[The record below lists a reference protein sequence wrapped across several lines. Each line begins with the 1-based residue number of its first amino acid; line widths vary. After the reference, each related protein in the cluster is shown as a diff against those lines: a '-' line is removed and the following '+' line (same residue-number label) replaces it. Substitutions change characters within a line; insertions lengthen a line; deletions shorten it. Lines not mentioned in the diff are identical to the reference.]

1 MFRVLLV
8 DDEPSI
14 RLTMT
19 EFLKRAGYAV
29 IAAPDFESGSLV
41 GNESIDVAI
50 VDINLPGRNG
60 IELLRRINL
69 REPYVPVIMVTGEP
83 SLSAF
88 PEIVR
93 AGAYD
98 FIAKPV
104 VKDVLLKAVE
114 RAAEKK
120 RLSDERRRFEAE
132 IKQHA
137 EALESRIALRT
148 ADLVAAH
155 DLLAQ
160 TEKIAALGRVSA
172 QVAHEVRN
180 PLAGLLLYSV
190 HLRGKVA
197 GKLNASELDLV
208 DKIIGTVNQLTSIT
222 EQILNFARPV
232 KLVLRRV
239 ELDSVIS
246 GALQLL
252 KSQVTASR
260 VRVRLDLNGPSPIAM
275 IDEASLQAALLNLLL
290 NAVQAMPEGGELNI
304 SRDTLGETLRVVIS
318 DTGSGMSAEQVAR
331 IFEPFQSTK
340 SRGLGLGMPYARK
353 VLQEHQ
359 GTIVVDSDL
368 GKGTHV
374 TIELPATEG
383 EVAAEPLTR
392 TSHGGID

>member
-29 IAAPDFESGSLV
+29 AAAADFESASML
-41 GNESIDVAI
+41 GNSSIDVAV
-50 VDINLPGRNG
+50 VDINLTGRSG
-60 IELLRRINL
+60 IELLRKINQD
-69 REPYVPVIMVTGEP
+69 EPYIPVIMITGEP
-83 SLSAF
+83 NLSTI

-120 RLSDERRRFEAE
+120 RLSDETRRLEAE

-137 EALESRIALRT
+137 EELESRIAQRT
-148 ADLVAAH
+148 AELVEAH
-155 DLLAQ
+155 DRLAQ
-160 TEKIAALGRVSA
+160 AEKIAALGRVSA

-190 HLRGKVA
+190 HLKDKVSD
-197 GKLNASELDLV
+197 KLPASEVQLI
-208 DKIIGTVNQLTSIT
+208 DKIIDTINQLTRTT

-232 KLVLRRV
+232 QLARRRV
-239 ELDSVIS
+239 VLDSVI
-246 GALQLL
+246 GDVLQLL
-252 KSQVTASR
+252 KSQLSASGIEA
-260 VRVRLDLNGPSPIAM
+260 RLDLGGATQAGM
-275 IDEASLQAALLNLLL
+275 LDEASIRATLLNLML
-290 NAVQAMPEGGELNI
+290 NAVQAMPEGGQLTVTCGTV
-304 SRDTLGETLRVVIS
+304 DATLRLVIS
-318 DTGSGMSAEQVAR
+318 DSGSGMSEEQLAR
-331 IFEPFQSTK
+331 VYEPFNSTK

-353 VLQEHQ
+353 VVEEHG
-359 GTIVVDSDL
+359 GTITVDSKL
-368 GKGTHV
+368 GEGTRV
-374 TIELPATEG
+374 TIELPAELPG
-383 EVAAEPLTR
+383 NLQQ
-392 TSHGGID
+392 

>member
-29 IAAPDFESGSLV
+29 VSAADFESAAIL
-41 GNESIDVAI
+41 GNASIDVAV
-50 VDINLPGRNG
+50 VDINLPGRSG
-60 IELLRRINL
+60 IELLRKIN
-69 REPYVPVIMVTGEP
+69 RDEPYIPVIMITGEP
-83 SLSAF
+83 NLSSI

-120 RLSDERRRFEAE
+120 RLSDEKLRLEAE

-137 EALESRIALRT
+137 EELESRIAERT
-148 ADLVAAH
+148 AELVEAH
-155 DLLAQ
+155 DRLAHA
-160 TEKIAALGRVSA
+160 EKIAALGRVSA

-190 HLRGKVA
+190 HLKDKVSDKLPA
-197 GKLNASELDLV
+197 GEVQLI
-208 DKIIGTVNQLTSIT
+208 DKIIDTINQLTKTT

-232 KLVLRRV
+232 QLTRRRIV
-239 ELDSVIS
+239 VDSVI
-246 GALQLL
+246 GDVLQLL
-252 KSQVTASR
+252 KSQLQAGGIETKLELGDAAQVGM
-260 VRVRLDLNGPSPIAM
+260 L
-275 IDEASLQAALLNLLL
+275 DEASIRAALLNLML
-290 NAVQAMPEGGELNI
+290 NAVQAMPEGGQLTVTCG
-304 SRDTLGETLRVVIS
+304 RVDATLRLVIS
-318 DTGSGMSAEQVAR
+318 DSGSGMSEEQLAR
-331 IFEPFQSTK
+331 IYEPFNSTK

-353 VLQEHQ
+353 VVEEHG
-359 GTIVVDSDL
+359 GTITVESKW
-368 GKGTHV
+368 GEGTRV
-374 TIELPATEG
+374 TIELPAALPE
-383 EVAAEPLTR
+383 ERSV
-392 TSHGGID
+392 

>member
-29 IAAPDFESGSLV
+29 AAAADFESASML
-41 GNESIDVAI
+41 GNSSIDVAV
-50 VDINLPGRNG
+50 VDINLTNRSG
-60 IELLRRINL
+60 IELLRKINQD
-69 REPYVPVIMVTGEP
+69 EPYIPVIMITGEP
-83 SLSAF
+83 NLSTI

-120 RLSDERRRFEAE
+120 RLSDETRRLEAE

-137 EALESRIALRT
+137 EELESRIAQRT
-148 ADLVAAH
+148 AELVEAH
-155 DLLAQ
+155 DRLAHA
-160 TEKIAALGRVSA
+160 EKIAALGRVSA

-190 HLRGKVA
+190 HLKDKVSD
-197 GKLNASELDLV
+197 KLPTGEVQLI
-208 DKIIGTVNQLTSIT
+208 DKIIDTINQLTRTT

-232 KLVLRRV
+232 QLARRRV
-239 ELDSVIS
+239 VLDSVI
-246 GALQLL
+246 GDVLQLL
-252 KSQVTASR
+252 KSQLSASGIEA
-260 VRVRLDLNGPSPIAM
+260 RLDLGDATQAGM
-275 IDEASLQAALLNLLL
+275 LDEASMRAALLNLML
-290 NAVQAMPEGGELNI
+290 NAVQAMPEGGRLTVTCGTV
-304 SRDTLGETLRVVIS
+304 DATLRLVIS
-318 DTGSGMSAEQVAR
+318 DSGSGMSEEQLAR
-331 IFEPFQSTK
+331 IYEPFNSTK

-353 VLQEHQ
+353 VVEEHG
-359 GTIVVDSDL
+359 GTITVDSKL
-368 GKGTHV
+368 GEGTRV
-374 TIELPATEG
+374 TIELPAELPG
-383 EVAAEPLTR
+383 NVQQ
-392 TSHGGID
+392 